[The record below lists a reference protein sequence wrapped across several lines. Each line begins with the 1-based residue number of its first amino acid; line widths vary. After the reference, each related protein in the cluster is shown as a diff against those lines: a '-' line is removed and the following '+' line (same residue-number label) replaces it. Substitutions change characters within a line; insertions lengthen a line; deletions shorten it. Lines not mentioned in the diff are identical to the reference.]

1 MGVNMVK
8 LRLKERKLDGPLVRV
23 LGGKTYEITHEED
36 VDVPL
41 VYAVSIMY
49 SLDYKFTDEDR
60 KDFSLLGEHKLGTLK
75 MVTNT
80 RTDDELKEKLS
91 IRKSMFASKKPK
103 IAEKTEKPKEEP
115 KEEVGPLP
123 PDLEKLT
130 VKKLQELLDERGI
143 SAKGKKADLI
153 KALVESE

>member
-1 MGVNMVK
+1 MVK
-8 LRLKERKLDGPLVRV
+8 LRLKERKLDGPLVRM
-23 LGGKTYEITHEED
+23 LGGKKYEITYEKD

-41 VYAVSIMY
+41 IYAVSIMY

-80 RTDDELKEKLS
+80 HTVDELKDKLS

-103 IAEKTEKPKEEP
+103 IAEKKEKPK
-115 KEEVGPLP
+115 KEVGPLP

-130 VKKLQELLDERGI
+130 VKKIQELLDERGI

-153 KALVESE
+153 KALMGSE

>member
-80 RTDDELKEKLS
+80 RTDDELKDKLS

-103 IAEKTEKPKEEP
+103 VAEKKEETEK
-115 KEEVGPLP
+115 EVGPLP
-123 PDLEKLT
+123 PDLDKLT
-130 VKKLQELLDERGI
+130 VKKLQGLLDERGI

>member
-91 IRKSMFASKKPK
+91 IKKSMFASKKPK
-103 IAEKTEKPKEEP
+103 IAEKKEEP